1 MRLERELVASVVV
14 LLVSG
19 GATGAALAA
28 SGQGAARASHVVA
41 HPKSLY
47 QAAASYLGVETRTL
61 ERELHPGHTLADIA
75 STTSGKS
82 VHGLEAALLS
92 YVHAEFR
99 KTAAPMS
106 AAKRSVMLKV
116 MRQRV
121 EGFATGTCP
130 LKLGALFKRLSGGCH
145 GMGMH

>member
-14 LLVSG
+14 LVLAG

-28 SGQGAARASHVVA
+28 AGHGGTRASHVVA

-47 QAAASYLGVETRTL
+47 QAAASYLGIETRTL

-82 VHGLEAALLS
+82 VRGLEAALLS
-92 YVHAEFR
+92 YVHAQFR
-99 KTAAPMS
+99 KSAAPMS
-106 AAKRSVMLKV
+106 AAKRSVMMKV

-121 EGFATGTCP
+121 QGFATGTCP

-145 GMGMH
+145 GMSMY